1 MMEYMDELKHEL
13 ASLMWD
19 QLYPQ
24 KVKLV
29 TKLHIIITYYS
40 IYARSKTRSQL
51 DRLAGNYYCCLCSA
65 LSPTFF

>member
-29 TKLHIIITYYS
+29 TKLHIIITYYNML
-40 IYARSKTRSQL
+40 R
-51 DRLAGNYYCCLCSA
+51 
-65 LSPTFF
+65 